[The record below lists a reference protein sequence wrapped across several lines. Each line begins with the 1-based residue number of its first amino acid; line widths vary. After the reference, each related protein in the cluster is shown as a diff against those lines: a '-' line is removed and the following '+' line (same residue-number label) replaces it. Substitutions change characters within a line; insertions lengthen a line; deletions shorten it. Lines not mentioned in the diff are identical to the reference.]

1 MPKEEFNPLAL
12 EEQICFPIYATS
24 RLITRLYQP
33 LLDEIGL
40 TYTQYLVMLVL
51 WEEDEQKVTEIGK
64 KLYLNTNTLTPLITK
79 LIEKGLIVKQR
90 ADHDERTVIV
100 SLTKAGKALKTS
112 AKCIPEKLAAS
123 VDIPQEEAEMVKSA
137 MWKFLNSMED

>member
-51 WEEDEQKVTEIGK
+51 WAEDQQKVTEIGK

-79 LIEKGLIVKQR
+79 LIQKGLIVKQR
-90 ADHDERTVIV
+90 ADFDERTVIV
-100 SLTKAGKALKTS
+100 SLTKEGKALKIS